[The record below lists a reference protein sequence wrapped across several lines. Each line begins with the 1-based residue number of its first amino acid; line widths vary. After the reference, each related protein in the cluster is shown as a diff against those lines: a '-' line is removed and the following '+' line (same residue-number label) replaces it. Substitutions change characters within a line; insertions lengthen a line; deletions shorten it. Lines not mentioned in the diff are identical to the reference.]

1 MEEFVEGDD
10 IMQINYLP
18 DFKGE
23 KIPEAEITQIGIKL
37 KQFVERYRKYILIN
51 TPNKDGNNS
60 VEILNKLDII
70 SHKMITHQYQDLF
83 DDISIVDQSNDSC
96 PF

>member
-1 MEEFVEGDD
+1 MGRFVKGDD
-10 IMQINYLP
+10 IMKITYEP

-23 KIPEAEITQIGIKL
+23 KIPSAELTQMGIKL
-37 KQFVERYRKYILIN
+37 KQFVENYRKYILIN
-51 TPNKDGNNS
+51 MPNKDGNNS

-83 DDISIVDQSNDSC
+83 DDVSIVDRSDDSC

>member
-23 KIPEAEITQIGIKL
+23 KIPSAELTQMGVKL

-83 DDISIVDQSNDSC
+83 DDISIVDQSDDSC